1 VTKGKTMTVIILRRP
16 KLGRA
21 TKYVVEKSTRID
33 KVCRNDKPLPQDLSL
48 VFRWGTTSNVPC
60 NHVVNTAEA
69 IHRVNDKAGF
79 RSLLMNAWADN
90 GALGEPLCPYTYTD
104 GDADLDVILNSIDTS
119 IIVRPRVHAQGKHVY
134 LASNQSEFDVAVAK
148 CGPGWYASEYVNKV
162 AEYRVTFVQGRVVW
176 VAKKTPGDPNAIAWN
191 VSQGGRFDNVAWGD
205 WPLRAI
211 RVSREAFNLSGL
223 DFGAVDVMVDADGR
237 PYVLEI
243 NSAPSQTSPYRQ
255 ECMAKAFDYIV
266 EHGKAAIPVI
276 EEKGGWRKFIHPALT
291 PEATMVNH
299 A

>member
-1 VTKGKTMTVIILRRP
+1 MTVIILRRP

-21 TKYVVEKSTRID
+21 TKHVVEKSQYID
-33 KVCRNDKPLPQDLSL
+33 AVIRNDKPLPQDLTL

-60 NHVVNTAEA
+60 NNVVNTAEA

-79 RSLLMNAWADN
+79 RRLLMDAWDEVQGN
-90 GALGEPLCPYTYTD
+90 SPPLCPHTIFSDSDCTFQGNHIQSD
-104 GDADLDVILNSIDTS
+104 EGWDMSFPL
-119 IIVRPRVHAQGKHVY
+119 IVRPRVHAQGKKVF
-134 LASNQSEFDVAVAK
+134 LVNNFEELQTAIAK
-148 CGPGWYASEYVNKV
+148 CGPGWYASEYINKV

-191 VSQGGRFDNVAWGD
+191 VSQGGRFDNVLWSD
-205 WPLRAI
+205 WPLRAV
-211 RVSREAFNLSGL
+211 RVAREAFVLSGL
-223 DFGAVDVMVDADGR
+223 DFGAVDVMVDAEGR

-266 EHGKAAIPVI
+266 QYGKAAIPVI
-276 EEKGGWRKFIHPALT
+276 EEKGGWKKFIHPALT
-291 PEATMVNH
+291 TEALMV
-299 A
+299 